1 MQIKALRTTLLAAF
15 LAVPVAHAQGIRG
28 GMGEALQ
35 RIGSQ
40 MQEYGAQSDLMEQ
53 QHRQEMERMQLQ
65 QQLEMERQRQRQQQ
79 LQTQQ
84 QQAEQDRQK
93 QTAQVERTME
103 AAHPGWRQT
112 VRSPAFDQ
120 WIARQP
126 SSVQG
131 LAASERPADAILLL
145 DLFKRDI
152 AAK

>member
-1 MQIKALRTTLLAAF
+1 MQMKALRTTLLAAF
-15 LAVPVAHAQGIRG
+15 LTAPVAHAQGIRG

-53 QHRQEMERMQLQ
+53 QHRQEMERMRLQ
-65 QQLEMERQRQRQQQ
+65 QQLEMERQRQ
-79 LQTQQ
+79 QQ
-84 QQAEQDRQK
+84 QQAEQARQ
-93 QTAQVERTME
+93 QQAAQVERTME

-112 VRSPAFDQ
+112 VRSPAFDA

-145 DLFKRDI
+145 DLFKRDM